1 VTEKEREVE
10 GEASAPARTDRRER
24 AESSNTMGMEEE
36 RPPAV
41 ALAVGSCTQALA
53 SALRSPCWISLW
65 SSPRSIRI
73 SED

>member
-1 VTEKEREVE
+1 
-10 GEASAPARTDRRER
+10 
-24 AESSNTMGMEEE
+24 MGMEEE